1 MNILYAE
8 IFWMMDKA
16 LLYFSFALA
25 GVIFI
30 YVVVKARAQEQ
41 HQKMLADLQTLIQTL
56 DTVSPKTVHDA
67 CRPFIEKTSF
77 RRFFEFTKSIESIF
91 PGNPEYFLKDCVAD
105 SRKIKEAL
113 KAAARSRNKWRRIES
128 IIVVG
133 YTNPSSA
140 LAVLKKNL
148 SDTDEDIVYFSMVA
162 VSKIH
167 TRESIAILF
176 NCLSSRR
183 FSGYRIVS
191 LLEQFPADMADEFL
205 HAVSHE
211 DSLVRFW
218 ALKLLGKFK
227 PAQCAQTVEKLVT
240 DSSPDVRAAA
250 CECLGI
256 VGAQSS
262 VSVILEVLDDSVW
275 FVRMHAVRALYAI
288 SGAGCVPHVLSLIND
303 NSWPVREEIK
313 KIMSKNIEASLS
325 YIETCL
331 TVSDEMAKKYCI
343 DALIDSGYVP
353 TMLKDTLCDDTVRTS
368 RAQRLLEL
376 LVRSGIYFGLKK
388 SLDDFPSDERGRLI
402 DVVRKFDARLADC
415 MNTVYTTS

>member
-1 MNILYAE
+1 MNTGSTE
-8 IFWMMDKA
+8 IFWMVDKA

-25 GVIFI
+25 GMIFI
-30 YVVVKARAQEQ
+30 YVVVKARAHEQ
-41 HQKMLADLQTLIQTL
+41 HQKMLVDLHALIQTL

-67 CRPFIEKTSF
+67 CLPFIEKASF

-113 KAAARSRNKWRRIES
+113 KAAARSRNKWRRIEAI
-128 IIVVG
+128 IIVG
-133 YTNPSSA
+133 YANPPLA
-140 LAVLKKNL
+140 LAMLKKNL
-148 SDTDEDIVYFSMVA
+148 TDKDEDIVYFSMVS

-167 TRESIAILF
+167 TREAIAILF
-176 NCLSSRR
+176 TCLSSRR

-191 LLEQFPADMADEFL
+191 LLEQFPSDMADEFL
-205 HAVSHE
+205 NVVSHE
-211 DSLVRFW
+211 DPIVRFW

-227 PAQCAQTVEKLVT
+227 PAHCAQTVEKLVA

-256 VGAQSS
+256 VGSESS
-262 VSVILEVLDDSVW
+262 VSVILDALDDSVW

-288 SGAGCVPHVLSLIND
+288 SGPGCVPQVVSLIND

-343 DALIDSGYVP
+343 DALVDSGYVF
-353 TMLKDTLCDDTVRTS
+353 TLLKDTVCDDPSRNI
-368 RAQRLLEL
+368 RAQRLLGL
-376 LVRSGIYFGLKK
+376 LVHSGIYFGLKK
-388 SLDDFPSDERGRLI
+388 SLDDFPFAERIRLI
-402 DVVRKFDARLADC
+402 NIIRGFDTRLADC
-415 MNTVYTTS
+415 MDTIYTTS